1 MLKYLIA
8 LVLTIHS
15 CGDAVAKKSNASF
28 QIEPKS
34 SDERVKKDAPA
45 QKISNGSTKLSVIV
59 PVMDPNLPKDSND
72 YQKLGVW
79 PELRYAEANRFARQ
93 LKVSLDKTGAF
104 AGVGV
109 FPDAS
114 AAASLYVLG
123 KILKSNGEDVNL
135 EIVVIDISGKQRIK
149 KVFKNR
155 IKEYD
160 VANPRNKGKDLYI
173 SSFDSMAKAIAKSLK
188 KIQQKDL
195 AKLDMLETLRFGESM
210 SANYFSKFLKT
221 SRAGKVSVAYAPAQ
235 SDPMLLNLEVVRIK
249 DQLFSDQLQADYAR
263 FSAKM
268 DESYSV
274 WQEQAFAISK
284 QRRIAKAAANKKA
297 LLGGMA
303 IIAGAVVGATGSS
316 GSVSGAAGTPLFMA
330 DAAGTPLFMV
340 GAAVAIFDSCEDQS
354 QAKKHKNVLNE
365 LGSQLNLEMA
375 TKNIKL
381 ENELVNLQGTA
392 AEQAA
397 TWRAV
402 LREYYLETAT
412 PNVDL

>member
-8 LVLTIHS
+8 LMLIIHS
-15 CGDAVAKKSNASF
+15 FGDAVAKKNTSF
-28 QIEPKS
+28 QIGPKS
-34 SDERVKKDAPA
+34 SDEYVKKEAPNP
-45 QKISNGSTKLSVIV
+45 KIGNGSTKLSVIV
-59 PVMDPNLPKDSND
+59 PVMDPNLPKDSDD
-72 YQKLGVW
+72 YQKLSIW

-104 AGVGV
+104 DGVRV

-114 AAASLYVLG
+114 AAAGLYILG

-135 EIVVIDISGKQRIK
+135 EIVVIDISGKQRMK

-188 KIQQKDL
+188 KIKQKDL

-221 SRAGKVSVAYAPAQ
+221 SRSGKVSVAYAPAQ
-235 SDPMLLNLEVVRIK
+235 SDPMLLNLEAVRIK
-249 DQLFSDQLQADYAR
+249 DQLFSDQLQGDYAK

-284 QRRIAKAAANKKA
+284 QRRLAKAAANKKA
-297 LLGGMA
+297 LLGVGA
-303 IIAGAVVGATGSS
+303 LIAGAVVQANANAASVTGTAATSLL
-316 GSVSGAAGTPLFMA
+316 AAG
-330 DAAGTPLFMV
+330 G
-340 GAAVAIFDSCEDQS
+340 AVAIFDSFKDQS
-354 QAKKHKNVLNE
+354 QAKKHKNALNE
-365 LGSQLNLEMA
+365 LGGQLNLEMA

-397 TWRAV
+397 TWRSV